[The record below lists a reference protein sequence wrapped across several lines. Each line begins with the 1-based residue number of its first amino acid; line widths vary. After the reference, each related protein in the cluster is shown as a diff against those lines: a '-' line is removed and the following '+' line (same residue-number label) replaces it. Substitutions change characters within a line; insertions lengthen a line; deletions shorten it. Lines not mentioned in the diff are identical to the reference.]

1 MPFSKVKGDIN
12 GKDAD
17 VLGCRFNFKYQN
29 TARGKSAFQAIH
41 DYSIILVMFRYRGEI
56 KQVVNDFI
64 AQLIADLQRFT
75 R

>member
-1 MPFSKVKGDIN
+1 
-12 GKDAD
+12 
-17 VLGCRFNFKYQN
+17 
-29 TARGKSAFQAIH
+29 
-41 DYSIILVMFRYRGEI
+41 MFRYRGEI